1 MKHQIRALAETHL
14 VIAADSRG
22 HGRSSDAAE
31 ALGYS
36 RMADDMI
43 ELLEALHIKTADVV
57 GWSDGGI
64 IGLELAMRFPQRVRR
79 LVVIGSNY
87 DVDGLVDLPDPAAEP
102 PRRGGWWRHDAP
114 DPEHWAALYR
124 KVVAMWRTEPH
135 YSSADLAKIKAP
147 TLVMAGEFD
156 AIRREHTDQLA
167 KSVAGAREEIIA
179 EGSHTIINDQPEIVN
194 RLILRFLDEEFR

>member
-1 MKHQIRALAETHL
+1 MDGRATPPSQLSYA
-14 VIAADSRG
+14 
-22 HGRSSDAAE
+22 
-31 ALGYS
+31 

-43 ELLEALHIKTADVV
+43 GLLDALHIKTADVV

-64 IGLELAMRFPQRVRR
+64 VGLELAMRFPQRIRR

-102 PRRGGWWRHDAP
+102 PRRGGWWRRDEP

-124 KVVAMWRTEPH
+124 KVVTMWLKQPH
-135 YSSADLAKIKAP
+135 YGAADLAKIRAP

-167 KSVAGAREEIIA
+167 KSIVGAREEIIA
-179 EGSHTIINDQPEIVN
+179 EGSHSIINDQPGVVN
-194 RLILRFLDEEFR
+194 DNILKFLDEAGP